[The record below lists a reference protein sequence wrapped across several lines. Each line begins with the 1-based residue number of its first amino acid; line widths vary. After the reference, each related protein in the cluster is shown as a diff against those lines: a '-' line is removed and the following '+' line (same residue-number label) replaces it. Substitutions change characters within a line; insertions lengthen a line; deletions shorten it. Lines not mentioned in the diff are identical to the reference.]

1 MYSIVFTRDA
11 ANVLR
16 KMPRNLAQLIR
27 GKLDALAADPYAPNN
42 NVTKLQGRDG
52 CRLRV
57 GDWRVLYDLDD
68 GIGLLAVKDI
78 GLRGGIHR

>member
-78 GLRGGIHR
+78 GPRGGIHR